1 MHLTSLP
8 LVSEHILDT
17 NIIYLLKVKNETN
30 SLDINLD
37 TLGLL
42 MVKSDLSLN
51 SFN

>member
-8 LVSEHILDT
+8 LVSEQILDRL
-17 NIIYLLKVKNETN
+17 IYLLEVKNETN